1 MLRGMAETEAALRA
15 KQVPFYLLRDSE
27 DPGSCVAAFANAGE
41 ASSSSSSSSGSS
53 SSSKKAKAPGSTHR
67 AAVVFTDMT
76 PLRTPMKWV
85 RDAAACLDAQNVPLV
100 QVSCI

>member
-15 KQVPFYLLRDSE
+15 KQVPFYLLRDSK
-27 DPGSCVAAFANAGE
+27 DPGSCVAAFATAGE
-41 ASSSSSSSSGSS
+41 ASSSSSSGSS
-53 SSSKKAKAPGSTHR
+53 SSSNKTKAPDSTHR
-67 AAVVFTDMT
+67 TAVVFTDMT

-100 QVSCI
+100 QVSCIG